1 MNHRP
6 VVKPRSLLSQQLQ
19 TLILVMVVFMV
30 TVGVALSIGLS
41 RGLELW
47 KRSQG
52 DSIQEFVRTELVNI
66 HHFDQLHDGEAV
78 EEFLAPF
85 LDPTVYLFVF
95 NDHEELIFW
104 HWKGDS
110 WYFENNRPDRSIAE
124 RARERLAER
133 IDNSS
138 LFPRMSPD
146 APSQD
151 PELFS
156 RLRGQNEL
164 RTVEIEGRPVAYFAA
179 GSIGFT
185 ITRENKQLVDSLVI
199 AVILGLLLSLLT
211 GITISAV
218 RARQIADGAGSLAS
232 ALEGVAAGSGPGEFP
247 SSRLRELR
255 SISESASIL
264 QERLAEEARLRR
276 QWALDVAHDLRT
288 PLAGLRAQIE
298 GLADGVFS
306 PTEERYRTI
315 LGELSRVEDLS
326 AGFLLLTK
334 VESPELTLSLT
345 YCSTDEIAQS
355 LRDRFADRMATA
367 QRELI
372 LESKPGSFRCDRSLF
387 DRALSNIV
395 ENGIVHGTGGVR
407 VLITSSGVRVRNRG
421 RIPEDEIGFLMDRMY
436 RGNKS
441 RSGSGH
447 GLGLAIASAIANRHG
462 GELAIRNEGDE
473 VWTEI
478 IMGETV

>member
-1 MNHRP
+1 MKTHP
-6 VVKPRSLLSQQLQ
+6 SVKPRSLLSQQLQ
-19 TLILVMVVFMV
+19 TLVLVMVVFMV

-78 EEFLAPF
+78 DEFLAPF

-95 NDHEELIFW
+95 NDHGELIFW

-110 WYFENNRPDRSIAE
+110 WYFENSSPDRSVVE
-124 RARERLAER
+124 QARERLAER

-138 LFPRMSPD
+138 LFPQMSPD
-146 APSQD
+146 APDRD

-156 RLRGQNEL
+156 RLQAQGEL
-164 RTVEIEGRPVAYFAA
+164 RAVEADGAAVAYFAA
-179 GSIGFT
+179 GSVGFT
-185 ITRENKQLVDSLVI
+185 ITRQNKQLIDSLVI

-211 GITISAV
+211 GITISAL
-218 RARQIADGAGSLAS
+218 RARQIADGAGSLAL
-232 ALEGVAAGSGPGEFP
+232 AVEGVAAGSDPGEFP
-247 SSRLRELR
+247 SSRLRELQ

-264 QERLAEEARLRR
+264 QQRLAEEARLRR

-298 GLADGVFS
+298 GLADGVFT
-306 PTEERYRTI
+306 PTQDRYRTI
-315 LGELSRVEDLS
+315 LDELSRVEELS

-334 VESPELTLSLT
+334 VESPEFTLSIT
-345 YCSTDEIAQS
+345 SCSTEEIA
-355 LRDRFADRMATA
+355 RAVRERFGDRMAA
-367 QRELI
+367 AERELVV
-372 LESKPGSFRCDRSLF
+372 ESEPGDLRCDRLLF

-395 ENGIVHGTGGVR
+395 ENGIVHSSGTVGVR
-407 VLITSSGVRVRNRG
+407 VAPGGVLVRNDG
-421 RIPEDEIGFLMDRMY
+421 RIPEDEIRFLFDRMY

-441 RSGSGH
+441 RSGDGH
-447 GLGLAIASAIANRHG
+447 GLGLAIAAAIVRGHG
-462 GELAIRNEGDE
+462 GALSIRNGREE
-473 VWTEI
+473 VCAEI
-478 IMGETV
+478 TLGEES